1 MRPEYLI
8 LSGFG
13 PYAGRTELD
22 FQRLGKGGLY
32 LITGDTGAGKTTIFD
47 AIAFAL
53 YGEASGQVRES
64 GMFRSKYA
72 APETP
77 TFVELT
83 FSYQGKIYR
92 VRRNPEYLR
101 PKGRGSGM
109 TLQKAD
115 AELVFPDGRQPVTK
129 AREVTKAITELT
141 GLDYRQFTQ
150 IAMIAQGDF
159 QKLLLAGTAE
169 RGEIFRQL
177 FHTELYREVQNRLK
191 EEVKQR
197 WKQYDELRRSISQYL
212 DGADAG
218 RDAELSL
225 EFKELKKEHFDGRAV
240 RGMEILSQLLKRDEA
255 RLQEMDTSLGKLEET
270 IVRETRQ
277 AEKLRQRKK
286 LEEDLELRLA
296 ARKQAEAEL
305 EMARSEAEAS
315 LKEAEEC
322 GPLEEL
328 IRRAEERLEKWSA
341 REKLEAQREALV
353 QVLAQTEKQAQAEGG
368 KIAKLEEEA
377 VFIGKELEQFQGLDG
392 RRERLLA
399 EKERLEQQRE
409 EAKKGKALWE
419 QAKKRLRL
427 TEEQLTVLQ
436 QEAFEEGERLTRAR
450 GELEKT
456 KAAELSLEQIQK
468 EQQIL
473 ENRKIRVSHLEE
485 QIAKRKTAAE
495 NLKQSQARY
504 QTAAE
509 ISRSLRMEYTELE
522 QLFFDGQAGILAA
535 QLKEGKAC
543 PVCGS
548 LHHPM
553 PACVQKQVPRKEEL
567 EKREREVNSAEGRTE
582 RCSGEARQWR
592 KRLEE
597 EDGQLART
605 GRMFYGVTEPE
616 QLEALAE
623 KERQELTLLEKEV
636 GSRRIQAEAEKKQR
650 ERLETWLKTGEE
662 RFQQKE
668 NAFREK
674 EKQKAAEERGC
685 QEYRKRLEEICR
697 LGEKGNAGEPFFNG
711 QTGAAYASEDYDT
724 AEHAARLLLV
734 LEEKLRRVMEEL
746 EKNRVREE
754 RRKALELRRE
764 ETEKRRKEAETGIHS
779 CEKQMAEKR
788 TEIRGYQERILE
800 LKGETAGEPKEQLEQ
815 KIRLCREKKT
825 RLESAREMAGQ
836 RYQKQKE
843 LLAGLIQ
850 AEKTLKSQ
858 LAESEGLDETGIL
871 EALSQAEEQKRTLSR
886 ERDAQYAA
894 GENNRKIYNA
904 VIGRRQEMEQAEQEY
919 VWLKTLSDTANGTLS
934 GKQKIE
940 LETYIQMNYF
950 DRILRKANLRL
961 MTMSSGQYELKRRED
976 SDNKKEKA
984 GLELN
989 VIDHYNGSERSVK
1002 TLSGG
1007 ETFQASLSL
1016 ALGLSDEIQSRS
1028 GGIRLDAM
1036 FVDEGFGSL
1045 DEDAL
1050 NQALK
1055 ALEGLTEGERLV
1067 GIISHVSE
1075 LKERIE
1081 NKIVV
1086 TRCRNREGTGS
1097 RAEVITGGR

>member
-286 LEEDLELRLA
+286 LEQDLGLRLA

-322 GPLEEL
+322 GSLEAQ

-368 KIAKLEEEA
+368 KIAKLEGEA

-419 QAKKRLRL
+419 QAKNRLRL

-456 KAAELSLEQIQK
+456 KAAERSLEQIQK

-567 EKREREVNSAEGRTE
+567 EKREKEVNSAEGRTE

-623 KERQELTLLEKEV
+623 KERQELILLEKEV

-668 NAFREK
+668 NAFWEK

-858 LAESEGLDETGIL
+858 LTESEGLDEAGIL
-871 EALSQAEEQKRTLSR
+871 ETLSQAEEQKRTLSR

>member
-22 FQRLGKGGLY
+22 FQKLGKGGLY

-47 AIAFAL
+47 AITFAL

-83 FSYQGKIYR
+83 FSYQGKTYR

-109 TLQKAD
+109 TVQKAD
-115 AELVFPDGRQPVTK
+115 AELIFPDGRQPVTK

-177 FHTELYREVQNRLK
+177 FHTGLYREVQNRLK

-197 WKQYDELRRSISQYL
+197 WKQYDELRRSIGQYL
-212 DGADAG
+212 DGVDAG
-218 RDAELSL
+218 QDEELSL
-225 EFKELKKEHFDGRAV
+225 EFQELKKEHFDGKAV
-240 RGMEILSQLLKRDEA
+240 RGMEILSQLLERDA
-255 RLQEMDTSLGKLEET
+255 KRLQEMDGSLRKLEET
-270 IVRETRQ
+270 IRRETGQ

-286 LEEDLELRLA
+286 LEQDLEVKMA
-296 ARKQAEAEL
+296 DRKQAEEGL
-305 EMARSEAEAS
+305 KLARREAEVS
-315 LKEAEEC
+315 LKAAEEC
-322 GPLEEL
+322 GLLETQ
-328 IRRAEERLEKWSA
+328 IHQAGERLQKWSTMEQLERQMEDLA
-341 REKLEAQREALV
+341 QALTQVEKK
-353 QVLAQTEKQAQAEGG
+353 AQTEGQKLG
-368 KIAKLEEEA
+368 KLEEEA
-377 VFIGKELEQFQGLDG
+377 AFIGTELEQFQGLDG
-392 RRERLLA
+392 RRERFLA
-399 EKERLEQQRE
+399 EKERLEQQKTE
-409 EAKKGKALWE
+409 LGKGRDLWE
-419 QAKKRLRL
+419 QAKKRLSL
-427 TEEQLTVLQ
+427 TEEKLSMLQ
-436 QEAFEEGERLTRAR
+436 KESVEAGERLKKTR
-450 GELEKT
+450 EEFEKT
-456 KAAELSLEQIQK
+456 KAAELSLEQIQR
-468 EQQIL
+468 EQQVL
-473 ENRKIRVSHLEE
+473 ENRKIQLFHLTE
-485 QIAKRKTAAE
+485 QINKRKTAAE
-495 NLKQSQARY
+495 NLKQFQVRY
-504 QTAAE
+504 GTAAE
-509 ISRSLRMEYTELE
+509 ISRSLRKQYTELE
-522 QLFFDGQAGILAA
+522 QLFLDGQAGVLAA
-535 QLKEGKAC
+535 QLRSGEAC

-553 PACVQKQVPRKEEL
+553 PARVQKNVPRKEEL
-567 EKREREVNSAEGRTE
+567 EKKEREVNQAEGKTE
-582 RCSGEARQWR
+582 RLSGEAGQWR

-597 EDGQLART
+597 EEGRLAQA
-605 GRMFYGVTEPE
+605 GMSLYGVSEPE

-623 KERQELTLLEKEV
+623 KEKQELISLEKEV
-636 GSRRIQAEAEKKQR
+636 SSRRRQVEEAKERK
-650 ERLETWLKTGEE
+650 ERLEAWLKAEE
-662 RFQQKE
+662 EKFQQKE
-668 NAFREK
+668 NDFREM
-674 EKQKAAEERGC
+674 EKQRAADERGC
-685 QEYRKRLEEICR
+685 QELQKRLEEICTLQEEAFR
-697 LGEKGNAGEPFFNG
+697 MEKSSEG
-711 QTGAAYASEDYDT
+711 QTMQADAEDYDA
-724 AEHAARLLLV
+724 AEHAAGLLSV
-734 LEEKLRRVMEEL
+734 LEEKRCQVMAEL
-746 EKNRVREE
+746 GKNSIWEK
-754 RRKALELRRE
+754 RRKNLEQRRE
-764 ETEKRRKEAETGIHS
+764 ETEKNRKAAETVIHS
-779 CEKQMAEKR
+779 CEKQMAEQR
-788 TEIRGYQERILE
+788 TELRGYQERILD
-800 LKGETAGEPKEQLEQ
+800 LQGETAGETKEALETG
-815 KIRLCREKKT
+815 IRLWTEKKAQ
-825 RLESAREMAGQ
+825 LESAREMTGQ
-836 RYQKQKE
+836 KYQRQKE

-850 AEKTLKSQ
+850 AEETLKSQ
-858 LAESEGLDETGIL
+858 LAESEGLDEAGIL
-871 EALSQAEEQKRTLSR
+871 EALTQAEEQKQALSR
-886 ERDAQYAA
+886 ERDVQYAA
-894 GENNRKIYNA
+894 EKNNRNIYDA
-904 VIGRRQEMEQAEQEY
+904 VIGRRQVMEQAEQEY

-1075 LKERIE
+1075 LKERIDH
-1081 NKIVV
+1081 KIVV

-1097 RAEVITGGR
+1097 RAEVIAGGR

>member
-286 LEEDLELRLA
+286 LEQDLGLRLA

-322 GPLEEL
+322 GSLEAQ

-419 QAKKRLRL
+419 QAKNRLRL

-535 QLKEGKAC
+535 QLKAGKAC

-567 EKREREVNSAEGRTE
+567 EKREKEVNSAEGRTE

-623 KERQELTLLEKEV
+623 KERQELILLEKEV

-734 LEEKLRRVMEEL
+734 LEE
-746 EKNRVREE
+746 
-754 RRKALELRRE
+754 
-764 ETEKRRKEAETGIHS
+764 
-779 CEKQMAEKR
+779 
-788 TEIRGYQERILE
+788 
-800 LKGETAGEPKEQLEQ
+800 
-815 KIRLCREKKT
+815 
-825 RLESAREMAGQ
+825 MAGQ

-858 LAESEGLDETGIL
+858 LTESEGLDEAGIL
-871 EALSQAEEQKRTLSR
+871 ETLSQAEEQKRTLSR